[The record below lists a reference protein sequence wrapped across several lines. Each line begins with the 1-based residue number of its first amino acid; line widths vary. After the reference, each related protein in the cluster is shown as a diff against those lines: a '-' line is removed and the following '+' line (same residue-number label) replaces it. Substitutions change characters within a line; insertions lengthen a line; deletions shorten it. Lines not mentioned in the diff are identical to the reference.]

1 MLFHERLP
9 RVLVVLPALAMEA
22 AIAAALVYA
31 PAERIMGPV
40 QRIFY
45 FHVPAAAMAFVAFG
59 VTFAASLAYLV
70 GRRPVWDWVAC
81 AAAEVGE
88 ILAGLV
94 LLTGILW
101 ASAAWNTWWTWDPRL
116 TTMLVL
122 WLIYAGYLL
131 VRRSVED
138 EARRARLAAV
148 LGIIGFAD
156 VPIVVLSIRW
166 WRTIHPAVF
175 DIKGAHMEARMLVA
189 LLVSLV
195 AFAFLFAS
203 LMTVRVHLSR
213 LRDEL
218 ESLRRSVL

>member
-1 MLFHERLP
+1 MPFHERLP
-9 RVLVVLPALAMEA
+9 RALVALPALAMEA
-22 AIAAALVYA
+22 AIAAAFIYA
-31 PAERIMGPV
+31 PAERVMGPV

-59 VTFAASLAYLV
+59 VTFGASLAYLI
-70 GRRPVWDWVAC
+70 GRRPAWDRVAC
-81 AAAEVGE
+81 AAAEIGE
-88 ILAGLV
+88 LFAGLV
-94 LLTGILW
+94 LVTGVLW
-101 ASAAWNTWWTWDPRL
+101 ARTAWNTWWTWDPRL

-156 VPIVVLSIRW
+156 VPIVALSIRW

-175 DIKGAHMEARMLVA
+175 DDKGAHMEPRMLVA
-189 LLVSLV
+189 LLISLV

-203 LMTVRVHLSR
+203 LMVVRVHLSE

-218 ESLRRSVL
+218 ESLQRSVL